1 MITKQQALEFLYELS
16 KRHKIK
22 LDLTYGYIG
31 VDGSDEDGWNFSA
44 YANETNS
51 LEATVTQL
59 IKENLNPYSILLE
72 YVDFPIPVDVDM
84 LEVGQTYKVKFLDF
98 TGVPNSFTEKLLS
111 ITEEDKPVFNFSNGY
126 YTKYID
132 IKEIYKVNECIN

>member
-22 LDLTYGYIG
+22 LDLSYGYIG

-44 YANETNS
+44 YANEINS
-51 LEATVTQL
+51 LEAAVTQL

-84 LEVGQTYKVKFLDF
+84 LEIGQTYRLG
-98 TGVPNSFTEKLLS
+98 TGETLYLKD
-111 ITEEDKPVFNFSNGY
+111 ITEYKLIFTHTKNNIIFGIDKE
-126 YTKYID
+126 D
-132 IKEIYKVNECIN
+132 IKEIYKVNEHANM